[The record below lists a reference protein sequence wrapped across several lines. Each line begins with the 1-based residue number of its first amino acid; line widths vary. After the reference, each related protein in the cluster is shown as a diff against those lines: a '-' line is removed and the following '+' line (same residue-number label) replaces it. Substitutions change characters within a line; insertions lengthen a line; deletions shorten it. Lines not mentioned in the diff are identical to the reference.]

1 MNAML
6 EAFEV
11 LKQEIVQEVLSEVRK
26 ELADVKQTN
35 QVSNKAIGV
44 KEACEI
50 MGMSRNPFMA
60 IVKAGKIPYHMAGT
74 HFRFDQRDIEY
85 YKAKMKVKKKVKGL
99 SA

>member
-1 MNAML
+1 ML

-26 ELADVKQTN
+26 ALADVKQTN

-50 MGMSRNPFMA
+50 VGMSRNPFMA

>member
-1 MNAML
+1 ML
-6 EAFEV
+6 EAFKV
-11 LKQEIVQEVLSEVRK
+11 LKQEIIQEVLSEVRK
-26 ELADVKQTN
+26 ELAIERKNSQI
-35 QVSNKAIGV
+35 SNKAIGV

-50 MGMSRNPFMA
+50 IGMSRNPFMA
-60 IVKAGKIPYHMAGT
+60 IVRAGKIPYHMAGT

>member
-1 MNAML
+1 MDAML

-11 LKQEIVQEVLSEVRK
+11 LKQEIIQEVLSEVRK

-35 QVSNKAIGV
+35 QVSNKTIGV

-50 MGMSRNPFMA
+50 VGMSRNPFMA

>member
-50 MGMSRNPFMA
+50 VGMSRNPFMA
-60 IVKAGKIPYHMAGT
+60 IVKAGKTPYHMAGT

>member
-1 MNAML
+1 ML

-50 MGMSRNPFMA
+50 VGMSRNPFMA

>member
-1 MNAML
+1 ML

-11 LKQEIVQEVLSEVRK
+11 LKQEIIQEVLSEVRK

-35 QVSNKAIGV
+35 QVSNKTIGV

-50 MGMSRNPFMA
+50 IGMSRNPFMA

-85 YKAKMKVKKKVKGL
+85 YKAKMKVKKKVKGI

>member
-1 MNAML
+1 MDAMF
-6 EAFEV
+6 EAFES
-11 LKQEIVQEVLSEVRK
+11 LKQEIIQEVLSEVRK

-35 QVSNKAIGV
+35 QVSNKTIGV

-50 MGMSRNPFMA
+50 IGMSRNPFMA

-85 YKAKMKVKKKVKGL
+85 YKAKMKVKKKVKGI

>member
-1 MNAML
+1 MDTML
-6 EAFEV
+6 EAFKV
-11 LKQEIVQEVLSEVRK
+11 LKQEIIQEVLSEVRK
-26 ELADVKQTN
+26 ELAIERKNSQI
-35 QVSNKAIGV
+35 SNKAIGV

-50 MGMSRNPFMA
+50 IGMSRNPFMA
-60 IVKAGKIPYHMAGT
+60 IVRAGKIPYHMAGT

>member
-1 MNAML
+1 MDAML

-50 MGMSRNPFMA
+50 VGMSRNPFMA

>member
-1 MNAML
+1 MDAMFA
-6 EAFEV
+6 AFES
-11 LKQEIVQEVLSEVRK
+11 LKQEIIQEVLSEVRK

-50 MGMSRNPFMA
+50 IGMSRNPFMA

-85 YKAKMKVKKKVKGL
+85 YKAKMKVKKKVKGI

>member
-50 MGMSRNPFMA
+50 VGMSRNSFMA

>member
-6 EAFEV
+6 EAFAV
-11 LKQEIVQEVLSEVRK
+11 LKQEIIQEVLSEVRK

-50 MGMSRNPFMA
+50 VGMSRNPFMA

>member
-1 MNAML
+1 ML

-50 MGMSRNPFMA
+50 VGMSRNPFMA

-85 YKAKMKVKKKVKGL
+85 YKAKMKVKKKAKGL

>member
-1 MNAML
+1 ML

>member
-50 MGMSRNPFMA
+50 VGMSRNPFMA

>member
-1 MNAML
+1 M
-6 EAFEV
+6 
-11 LKQEIVQEVLSEVRK
+11 KQEIIQEVLSEVRK

-35 QVSNKAIGV
+35 QVSNKTIGV

-50 MGMSRNPFMA
+50 IGMSRNPFMA

-85 YKAKMKVKKKVKGL
+85 YKAKMKVKKKVKGI

>member
-1 MNAML
+1 M
-6 EAFEV
+6 
-11 LKQEIVQEVLSEVRK
+11 KQEIIQEVLSEVRK

-50 MGMSRNPFMA
+50 VGMSRNPFMA

>member
-1 MNAML
+1 M
-6 EAFEV
+6 
-11 LKQEIVQEVLSEVRK
+11 KQEIVQEVLSEVRK

-50 MGMSRNPFMA
+50 VGMSRNPFMA

>member
-1 MNAML
+1 MDTML

-11 LKQEIVQEVLSEVRK
+11 LKQEIIQEVLSEVRK

-35 QVSNKAIGV
+35 QVSNKTIGV

-50 MGMSRNPFMA
+50 IGMSRNPFMA

-85 YKAKMKVKKKVKGL
+85 YKAKMKVKKKVKGI

>member
-1 MNAML
+1 MF
-6 EAFEV
+6 EAFES
-11 LKQEIVQEVLSEVRK
+11 LKQEIIQEVLSEVRK

-35 QVSNKAIGV
+35 QVSNKTIGV

-50 MGMSRNPFMA
+50 IGMSRNPFMA

-85 YKAKMKVKKKVKGL
+85 YKAKMKVKKKVKGI

>member
-26 ELADVKQTN
+26 ELAIERKPSQMSD
-35 QVSNKAIGV
+35 KAIGV

-85 YKAKMKVKKKVKGL
+85 YKTKMKVKKKVKGL

>member
-1 MNAML
+1 MDAML

-26 ELADVKQTN
+26 ALADVKQTN

-50 MGMSRNPFMA
+50 VGMSRNPFMA

>member
-1 MNAML
+1 MDAMF
-6 EAFEV
+6 EAFES
-11 LKQEIVQEVLSEVRK
+11 LKQEIIQEVLSEVRK

-35 QVSNKAIGV
+35 QVSNKTIGV